1 MRACDTSDDDD
12 TASDTEAEEDTNLL
26 PYGNN
31 FGQDRPPQIE
41 MRRRMRPTYFAS
53 EPPPRDSGR
62 YSRRILDRSHH
73 ASSYVRSFYGRNAGR
88 PRSIRGVVSNPRVEI
103 ENSEDDLDMD
113 LVPDVSAG
121 PDEFADD
128 SAGGGLLPSE
138 AAASLPS
145 PPLDQDLRDARSLL
159 ERLSRRED
167 IGDDFWASV
176 GLTRSFADR
185 VESFNERE
193 RL

>member
-12 TASDTEAEEDTNLL
+12 TASDTEAEEDTTLL

-31 FGQDRPPQIE
+31 FRQDRPPQME
-41 MRRRMRPTYFAS
+41 MRRRMRPSYFTS

-62 YSRRILDRSHH
+62 YSRRVLDRSQH
-73 ASSYVRSFYGRNAGR
+73 ASSYVRSFYGRNSGR
-88 PRSIRGVVSNPRVEI
+88 QRSIRGVMSNPRVEM
-103 ENSEDDLDMD
+103 ENSEDEVDMD
-113 LVPDVSAG
+113 LAPDVSIG
-121 PDEFADD
+121 PEEFADD
-128 SAGGGLLPSE
+128 STGGLSTVD
-138 AAASLPS
+138 ASTSLPS